1 MEDFGGLDRD
11 VESSPKR
18 WRKIVESSCPEKE
31 RLPQDWKNKSSLQ
44 KLIILRA
51 LRPDR
56 ITYTLRYVNEQC
68 TFIFVSIVYH

>member
-1 MEDFGGLDRD
+1 MADFSGLDRD

-18 WRKIVESSCPEKE
+18 WTKIIESRCPEKE

-56 ITYTLRYVNEQC
+56 MTYTLR
-68 TFIFVSIVYH
+68 

>member
-1 MEDFGGLDRD
+1 MSTMENFSGLDRD
-11 VESSPKR
+11 IESSPKR
-18 WRKIVESSCPEKE
+18 WRKIVESTVPEKE

-56 ITYTLRYVNEQC
+56 MTYALK
-68 TFIFVSIVYH
+68 